1 MPREEIRD
9 YFINKQI
16 LTIDT
21 FQSTQVD
28 LIPEIKA
35 QDIRMHDS
43 VISRFLVNC
52 AHLFQKEHPSKVRN
66 VTLTYIHT
74 YIHTYTHTYNIIQ
87 FIYKCM
93 YIIIYF
99 CILVSS

>member
-1 MPREEIRD
+1 MFTLHFYNIFIYTWLADVIKMPREEIRE

-66 VTLTYIHT
+66 L
-74 YIHTYTHTYNIIQ
+74 
-87 FIYKCM
+87 
-93 YIIIYF
+93 
-99 CILVSS
+99 

>member
-1 MPREEIRD
+1 MFTLHFYNIFIYTWLVDVIKMPREEIRE

-52 AHLFQKEHPSKVRN
+52 SHLFQKEHPSKVRN
-66 VTLTYIHT
+66 L
-74 YIHTYTHTYNIIQ
+74 
-87 FIYKCM
+87 
-93 YIIIYF
+93 
-99 CILVSS
+99 

>member
-1 MPREEIRD
+1 MFTLHFYNIFIYTWLVDVIKMPREEIRD

-66 VTLTYIHT
+66 L
-74 YIHTYTHTYNIIQ
+74 
-87 FIYKCM
+87 
-93 YIIIYF
+93 
-99 CILVSS
+99 